1 MKRRIVSIL
10 LALGMV
16 LGMVC
21 FAAPVT
27 VQADNLNNQLAQTRA
42 KAAELK
48 KQLADVRARKQSAM
62 DQKDILDQRNTL
74 LMEEIDMIHQQI
86 TETSARMADT
96 EVKEQ
101 AQYELFCRQ
110 VREEEERGVTSY
122 WSVLFKATGFA
133 DLLSRLDFVNEVM
146 DYGQAVI
153 RELRELRAQL
163 AEEKAELETQKAE
176 LDAAQAELAEQLEE
190 ANALVAQLAAEEN
203 AAQRVYD
210 AEAAAAAKI
219 EKEIKEAEERARLA
233 NIAAG
238 SNGGYIW
245 PTNVTRIITSPVGYR
260 AASVTNY
267 IGSTNHQGVDIGAY
281 WGSNILA
288 SKAGTVILA
297 RWNGGYGN
305 CVMIQHG
312 SGGYYTV
319 YGHMSR
325 ILVSEGQTVTQG
337 QVIGLVGNTGNSN
350 GAHIHFEIHEGGV
363 PKNPPDYL
371 TGWIRYGW

>member
-1 MKRRIVSIL
+1 MKKRILSMM
-10 LALGMV
+10 LALGML
-16 LGMVC
+16 LGMVG
-21 FAAPVT
+21 FAAPVR
-27 VQADNLNNQLAQTRA
+27 VEADNLSTQLAQTRA

-48 KQLADVRARKQSAM
+48 KQLAEVRARKQSAM

-74 LMEEIDMIHQQI
+74 LMEEIDMINRQI
-86 TETSARMADT
+86 AETTTQIADT
-96 EVKEQ
+96 EEKEQ

-133 DLLSRLDFVNEVM
+133 DLLSRLDFVNEIM

-153 RELRELRAQL
+153 RELRQLRVQL
-163 AEEKAELETQKAE
+163 AEQKTNLETQKTE

-190 ANALVAQLAAEEN
+190 ANALVAQLASEEN

-219 EKEIKEAEERARLA
+219 EKEIKAAEERARLA
-233 NIAAG
+233 NVAAG
-238 SNGGYIW
+238 NSGGYIW
-245 PTNVTRIITSPVGYR
+245 PTNATRLITSPVGFR
-260 AASVTNY
+260 SAATTNY
-267 IGSTNHQGVDIGAY
+267 IGSTNHRGVDIGAA
-281 WGSNILA
+281 WGTNILA
-288 SKAGTVILA
+288 AKAGTVILA
-297 RWNGGYGN
+297 GWNGGYGN
-305 CVMIQHG
+305 CVIIQHG

-325 ILVSEGQTVTQG
+325 ILVSLNQTVAQG

-350 GAHIHFEIHEGGV
+350 GAHIHFEIHEGGQLKD
-363 PKNPPDYL
+363 PLNYL
-371 TGWIRYGW
+371 SGWIRYGW